1 MADTTPKLYEALF
14 LLNQNAIAADPASV
28 VAQVQEILSRAGAK
42 VHVLRKWDERKLC
55 YPISGQKRGTFYIA
69 YFDVTPTAVAQIER
83 DSNLSEVVLRA
94 MILRAEHV
102 GPKELQDA
110 IAGKSLDEVRAAA
123 AAAAQA
129 EEAAA

>member
-14 LLNQNAIAADPASV
+14 LLNQNALAADPAAV
-28 VAQVQEILSRAGAK
+28 LAQVQEILNRSGAK

-55 YPISGQKRGTFYIA
+55 YPISGQKRGTFFIA

-110 IAGKSLDEVRAAA
+110 IQRQVA
-123 AAAAQA
+123 
-129 EEAAA
+129 